1 MAVQAGNA
9 YSTLKLAAHPETLEK
24 LRKTDIG
31 DLITVHLMPQNL
43 CNQRCSF
50 CSYRLPDNKNSEEFD
65 ESAHIPWGNM
75 LHLLN
80 DFQDMGVQGI
90 EITGGGEPLA
100 YPAITKLLLW
110 LGCSKMQVGIVT
122 NGTLY
127 NKIGYDGLHA
137 PLGQRLSWV
146 RISIDAATVDTY
158 VKMRKASATQYS
170 QAWHAVEDIAKH
182 RDAFHPDFRLGVSF
196 VLCNENVG
204 EVYDFVKLAKES
216 GADNVRLS
224 STFSDQHMDYFKDK
238 EAVDR
243 AVTDSGLAQVFYG
256 CKDFTVHNFIPTRLA
271 ETDHPHQDYRRCP
284 TKDLLCVVEGTGK
297 VYTCCTFTGSLSGL
311 YGKFTEHPQ
320 GFRGLW
326 ADHSAY
332 RKQWDSREMCKVS
345 CLYRDR
351 NMAMN
356 TLIDGDEASSPDGV
370 IHKEFI

>member
-1 MAVQAGNA
+1 MAVQVGNA

-24 LRKTDIG
+24 MRKTDAG

-43 CNQRCSF
+43 CNQSCSF
-50 CSYRLPDNKNSEEFD
+50 CSYRLPDNKNSKEFD
-65 ESAHIPWGNM
+65 ESAHISWDDM
-75 LHLLN
+75 EELLE
-80 DFQDMGVQGI
+80 DFGEMGVRGV

-100 YPAITKLLLW
+100 YPNILPLLGW
-110 LGCSKMQVGIVT
+110 LGQTKMQVGLVT
-122 NGTLY
+122 NGTLFH
-127 NKIGYDGLHA
+127 KIQRYFVSAIGE
-137 PLGQRLSWV
+137 RLSWV
-146 RISIDAATVDTY
+146 RVSIDAATVDTY
-158 VKMRKASATQYS
+158 VKMRKASAIHFS
-170 QAWHAVEDIAKH
+170 KAWHAVEDIASH
-182 RDAFHPDFRLGVSF
+182 RDEFHPDFRLGVSF
-196 VLCNENVG
+196 VLCNENIG
-204 EVYDFVKLAKES
+204 EVYQFVRLAKES

-224 STFSDQHMDYFKDK
+224 STFSDQHMAFFKDQK
-238 EAVDR
+238 AVEIAYAQSVLAKDDFE
-243 AVTDSGLAQVFYG
+243 TDGFKVYNLL
-256 CKDFTVHNFIPTRLA
+256 PTRLK
-271 ETDHPHQDYRRCP
+271 ETQEPYQDYRRCP